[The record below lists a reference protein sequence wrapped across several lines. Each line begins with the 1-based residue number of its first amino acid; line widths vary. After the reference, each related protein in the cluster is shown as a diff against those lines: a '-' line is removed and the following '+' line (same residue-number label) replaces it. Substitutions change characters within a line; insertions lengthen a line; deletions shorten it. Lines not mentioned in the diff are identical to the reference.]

1 MSNIL
6 TFRIIIIIITIISL
20 SFSFTITRNSQQQT
34 LAQTS
39 ASTSSFV
46 TYENSNY
53 RFKIQYPSNW
63 EKVEFSPG
71 IKEYGRNIIV
81 NFISPQETFS
91 DLFREYLII
100 EVQDHP
106 SNARS
111 LDQYVSQQIH
121 TYKKSLPRFAVIES
135 NASTPTTNVDHPSH
149 KLVYSYSDSTVGKAE
164 IMEIDMIEGNRLYSL
179 SYHADATK
187 YSSYLPVI
195 EKMIKSFE
203 PIK

>member
-1 MSNIL
+1 MSNIF
-6 TFRIIIIIITIISL
+6 TVRIIIIILTIISL
-20 SFSFTITRNSQQQT
+20 SFPFTIPRISQQQT
-34 LAQTS
+34 FAQTS
-39 ASTSSFV
+39 ASTGSFV

-71 IKEYGRNIIV
+71 IKESGSSIIV

-106 SNARS
+106 SNGIS
-111 LDQYVSQQIH
+111 LDQYVSQQID

-135 NASTPTTNVDHPSH
+135 NASTPTTYVDHPSR
-149 KLVYSYSDSTVGKAE
+149 KIVYSYSDSIVGKAE
-164 IMEIDMIEGNRLYSL
+164 VMEIDMIEGNRLYSL

-203 PIK
+203 PII

>member
-1 MSNIL
+1 M
-6 TFRIIIIIITIISL
+6 
-20 SFSFTITRNSQQQT
+20 
-34 LAQTS
+34 
-39 ASTSSFV
+39 
-46 TYENSNY
+46 
-53 RFKIQYPSNW
+53 KIFLFEREKNNQY
-63 EKVEFSPG
+63 
-71 IKEYGRNIIV
+71 
-81 NFISPQETFS
+81 T
-91 DLFREYLII
+91 
-100 EVQDHP
+100 
-106 SNARS
+106 
-111 LDQYVSQQIH
+111 SQQID

-164 IMEIDMIEGNRLYSL
+164 IMEINMIEGNRLYSL